1 MQKQSILFVYV
12 NFSSFVKTDFEI
24 LSAFANVTKYQF
36 DPGKGILKTGI
47 KMLKQL
53 MFLAINIWRHDAVFI
68 WFADYHSFLPVIF
81 ARILGKK
88 SYVVIG
94 GYDICRERSLKYGA
108 FCSSFRGF
116 FSAQT
121 IKRCS
126 LNLTVSNY
134 VDRKVHFVFPKV
146 KHVMIYNCINIDSP
160 GEPLCEKENL
170 ILCVALLESK
180 RTYLRKGI
188 DTFLELSPFLP
199 EYRLVLIGPNKDSL
213 SLFPNPLPENVT
225 VFERLPH
232 GELIDYFQKASF
244 YCQLSRMEIFGV
256 AIGEAMLNRAIPL
269 VTNVGGMPEVIG
281 QEGIIAVRDP
291 RIIADLIRQMD
302 QGDNAVKRAACR
314 QRILNHFS
322 LNQRCEA
329 MVAALSLS

>member
-24 LSAFANVTKYQF
+24 LSAFANVRKYKF
-36 DPGKGILKTGI
+36 DPGKGIVKTGI

-53 MFLAINIWRHDAVFI
+53 LFLVINIWRYDAVYI

-81 ARILGKK
+81 ARIFGKK

-116 FSAQT
+116 FSAQS
-121 IKRCS
+121 IKLCT

-160 GEPLCEKENL
+160 DEILCEKENL

-188 DTFLELSPFLP
+188 DTFLALSSLLP

-213 SLFPNPLPENVT
+213 SIFPNPLPGNVS

-232 GELIDYFQKASF
+232 NELIGYFQKASI
-244 YCQLSRMEIFGV
+244 YCQLSRVEIFGV
-256 AIGEAMLNRAIPL
+256 AIGEAMLNRCIPL

-281 QEGIIAVRDP
+281 KEGLIVPRDTQIIANLVKQLDNLDN
-291 RIIADLIRQMD
+291 RIMRE
-302 QGDNAVKRAACR
+302 ACR

-322 LNQRCEA
+322 LNQRQEA
-329 MVAALSLS
+329 ILNLLSH